1 MTRKHE
7 NLMNMRVPCSLWWKL
22 INLSLVNESTD
33 HRQLHSGPLT
43 TAQLRHKCKKNCCT
57 EAGHWHTAKIG
68 IVYSLALDKK
78 GLAERGLHALSREA
92 RFERAA
98 LPLSGNATTPLR
110 ESVGFPAPSLR
121 TWQ

>member
-33 HRQLHSGPLT
+33 HRQLHS
-43 TAQLRHKCKKNCCT
+43 RDINVEKNCCT
-57 EAGHWHTAKIG
+57 EAGRWHTAKIG
-68 IVYSLALDKK
+68 YAYSLAFDKK

-98 LPLSGNATTPLR
+98 LPPAGNATTPLR